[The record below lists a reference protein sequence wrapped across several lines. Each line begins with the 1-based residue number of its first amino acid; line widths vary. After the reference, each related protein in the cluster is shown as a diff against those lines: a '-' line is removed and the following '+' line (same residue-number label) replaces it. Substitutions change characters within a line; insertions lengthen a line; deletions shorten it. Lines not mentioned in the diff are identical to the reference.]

1 MKILILFALLF
12 LIACDDKKDQETPDP
27 KKNIEQESATSS
39 KEKEVKKIT
48 PDEFT
53 KLSGE
58 VSFTLDDGEELHR
71 QFPDTFEIPEK
82 SLRQNL
88 KKGNIV
94 KLVFLIKDE
103 TNSQTERMWVIVD
116 EVKKNGYSGTL
127 NNDPY
132 CTDKIKSGLKVN
144 FEAKHVISIYTAKE

>member
-1 MKILILFALLF
+1 MRILILSILLF
-12 LIACDDKKDQETPDP
+12 LIACDDKK
-27 KKNIEQESATSS
+27 EQESPALS
-39 KEKEVKKIT
+39 KSTEKESVASANQSEDKKKS
-48 PDEFT
+48 PHEFT

-58 VSFTLDDGEELHR
+58 VTFTLDDGEELHK

-82 SLRQNL
+82 DLRQNL

-94 KLVFLIKDE
+94 KLVFLIKDK

-116 EVKKNGYSGTL
+116 EVKENGYSGTL

-144 FEAKHVISIYTAKE
+144 FEAKHVISIYSAKK